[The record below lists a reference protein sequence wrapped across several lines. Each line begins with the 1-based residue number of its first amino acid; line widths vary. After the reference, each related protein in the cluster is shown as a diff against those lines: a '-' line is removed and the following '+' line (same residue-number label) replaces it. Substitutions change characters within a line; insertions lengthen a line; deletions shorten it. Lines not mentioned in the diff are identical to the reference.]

1 MYSSIRTPHIH
12 DIVFV
17 QLLNNNSQSSSGNYV
32 KLVEYENLEGLV
44 LCTEITKYKSNLKS
58 LVKPDEIFPVIVIS
72 TLNGYDLSYSKIKF
86 THRKLLKECYDY
98 QDKIYKLIKK
108 ITNELNINNDIID
121 LILKYNLNPNIY
133 IECYNNN
140 TNLCQ
145 EFYNNI
151 LVNSDILFDK
161 FIFNVDNI
169 KTDFKNC
176 LQKHL
181 EIKPNHVVKEF
192 KLLIVD
198 DTSLNI
204 LKETLNKIKNIKL
217 DDSNYDYNVECRS
230 SPIYQYKL
238 THNDVQ
244 IIEEKI
250 EYIDKQIQQI
260 CDNYKCILEIKDNYN
275 ILRKGEILF
284 I

>member
-17 QLLNNNSQSSSGNYV
+17 QLINNSSTTNIGNYV
-32 KLVEYENLEGLV
+32 KLVEYDNIEGLV

-58 LVKPDEIFPVIVIS
+58 LIKFDEIFPVIVIS
-72 TLNGYDLSYSKIKF
+72 TSNGYDLSYSKIKH
-86 THRKLLKECYDY
+86 THRNLLKECYDY

-108 ITNELNINNDIID
+108 ITSELNINNDIID

-133 IECYNNN
+133 IECYNSN

-145 EFYNNI
+145 ENYNNI
-151 LVNSDILFDK
+151 LTNSDNLFDK
-161 FIFNVDNI
+161 FSFNVDNI

-181 EIKPNHVVKEF
+181 EIKPNHIVKEF

-198 DTSLNI
+198 DTSLNK
-204 LKETLNKIKNIKL
+204 LKEILNKIKNINL
-217 DDSNYDYNVECRS
+217 ENINFTLECKS

-238 THNDVQ
+238 THNDIQ

-250 EYIDKQIQQI
+250 QYIDKQIQQL
-260 CDNYKCILEIKDNYN
+260 CNNYKCILEIKDNYSV
-275 ILRKGEILF
+275 IQKGEILF
-284 I
+284 IN